1 MDLKES
7 LKTLKM
13 NESKISAIVGGLII
27 IVIGV
32 MVFNYFRNLRPGT
45 TTPTSVSTETT
56 QTAAPSNTY
65 TVQKGDSLWSIAQK
79 ELGSGFKWVEI
90 KEANDLKDANDI
102 REGQQLVIPA
112 EEATIAVATASASP
126 STIAAA
132 TTSAATP
139 GATASTIAQ
148 ATIQPTVRPSAT
160 PQTAGTITSTETTP
174 AVSSI
179 SGASYTVVKG
189 DNLWDIAEK
198 AYGDGFKWT
207 EIAKANNLHNP
218 SVIHTGNVLSLPR

>member
-56 QTAAPSNTY
+56 QTSAPTNTY

-102 REGQQLVIPA
+102 REGQQLTIPSESA
-112 EEATIAVATASASP
+112 VTVATASAQP
-126 STIAAA
+126 STIASS
-132 TTSAATP
+132 TATP
-139 GATASTIAQ
+139 SAVPSTIAQ
-148 ATIQPTVRPSAT
+148 ATTQPTVKPSST
-160 PQTAGTITSTETTP
+160 PQSAGTITSTETTP
-174 AVSSI
+174 STTSI
-179 SGASYTVVKG
+179 SGTSYTVVKG

-207 EIAKANNLHNP
+207 EISKANNLDNP
-218 SVIHTGNVLSLPR
+218 RVIHTGNVLVLPR